1 MAAYEPQIA
10 YSGKYCGAVIVAAGS
25 ASRMEGIDKNL
36 ALLGGEPVIM
46 QTVKAF
52 QSCPAIGEIVIV
64 TRQDLLEKI
73 AELAAPFKKVKAV
86 VVGGA
91 DRTQSVLCG
100 LQALSE
106 KVELAAIHDGARPLI
121 TPMLISETVTAAD
134 FRGAAAPAIPV
145 KDTIKNV
152 QNHWVYGTPDRSSLR
167 AVQTPQ
173 VFCLPDLLTALT
185 QAIKDGVAITDDCSA
200 LERMGIPVYLVD
212 GQESN
217 MKITTPMDLKVAQM
231 LWEERQ

>member
-1 MAAYEPQIA
+1 MAANKPQTA

-25 ASRMEGIDKNL
+25 ASRMEGIDKAL
-36 ALLGGEPVIM
+36 ALLGGEPVIV

-52 QSCPAIGEIVIV
+52 QNCPAIEEIVIV
-64 TRQDLLEKI
+64 TRQDLLERI
-73 AELAAPFKKVKAV
+73 ADLAAPYAKVKAV

-91 DRTQSVLCG
+91 DRVQSVLCG

-106 KVELAAIHDGARPLI
+106 KVELVAIHDGARPLI
-121 TPMLISETVTAAD
+121 TPELIVKTVSAAD
-134 FRGAAAPAIPV
+134 FHGAAAPAIAV

-152 QNHWVYGTPDRSSLR
+152 QNHWVCGTPDRSSLR

-185 QAIKDGVAITDDCSA
+185 QAIKDGAAITDDCSA

-217 MKITTPMDLKVAQM
+217 IKITTPMDLKVAQM

>member
-1 MAAYEPQIA
+1 MAANEPKIA

-25 ASRMEGIDKNL
+25 ASRMEGIDKAL
-36 ALLGGEPVIM
+36 ALLGGEPVIV

-52 QSCPAIGEIVIV
+52 QNCPAIGEIVIV
-64 TRQDLLEKI
+64 TRQNLLEKI
-73 AELAAPFKKVKAV
+73 ADLTAPYVKVKAV

-91 DRTQSVLCG
+91 DRVQSVLCG

-106 KVELAAIHDGARPLI
+106 KVELAAIHDGARPLVMPDLI
-121 TPMLISETVTAAD
+121 TKTVSAAD
-134 FRGAAAPAIPV
+134 FHGAAAPAIPV
-145 KDTIKNV
+145 KDTIKRV
-152 QNHWVYGTPDRSSLR
+152 QNHWVCGTPDRSSLR

-185 QAIKDGVAITDDCSA
+185 QAIKDGAAITDDCSA

-217 MKITTPMDLKVAQM
+217 IKITTPMDLKVAQM